1 MRGKFNSYLMIF
13 GIELMLFVSLFN
25 TVLPPLL
32 VYADDIFCAIIAAL
46 LIVNVI
52 RGKRVFKF
60 YIFIV
65 LLIPIG
71 LMGNLLFDIQPNFL
85 LALTDAFM
93 FLKPYILLM
102 YITTTI
108 SSAQAK
114 HIYTVTAKLSKA
126 AIILLS
132 VFSILSFFFKG
143 VFSGMLNGNLEFY
156 FYSGFTGTVAM
167 TVIICMT
174 VIVSNPQ
181 NNRLLYYILS
191 SIVIICS
198 KSGLG
203 ILAIALYAAVY
214 LFFEQKRRFHWY
226 YLLIIVPIC
235 LWVGRNEILGYL
247 LNTNAPRYLLLYYSF
262 VTAWSCF
269 PVGSGFA
276 SYGSSLAAS
285 HYSKLYYNYGFSNR
299 WGMSKEGTFFLMDS
313 YYPQIIGQTGFLGS
327 ILYLLFI
334 YKLFF
339 KIIWSIKN
347 ISVKSASIFLFAIW
361 AASGLGFG
369 CGSLWG
375 CMVYFIIPILYLSD
389 KNNLNT

>member
-46 LIVNVI
+46 LIVDVI

-60 YIFIV
+60 YIYIV
-65 LLIPIG
+65 LLIAIG
-71 LMGNLLFDIQPNFL
+71 LMGNLIFDIQQNFL

-108 SSAQAK
+108 SPAQAK
-114 HIYTVTAKLSKA
+114 HIYRVTSKVSKA

-132 VFSILSFFFKG
+132 AFSALSFFFKSI
-143 VFSGMLNGNLEFY
+143 FSRMLNGNLEFV
-156 FYSGFTGTVAM
+156 FYSGFTGTVSM
-167 TVIICMT
+167 TVILCMA
-174 VIVSNPQ
+174 VIVSDPQ

-191 SIVIICS
+191 SIVIICA

-203 ILAIALYAAVY
+203 MLAIALYAAVY
-214 LFFEQKRRFHWY
+214 LFFEKKKRFHWY

-235 LWVGRNEILGYL
+235 LWVGRNEISGYL

-262 VTAWSCF
+262 VTAWSCL
-269 PVGSGFA
+269 PIGSGFA

-285 HYSKLYYNYGFSNR
+285 QYSKLYYNYGFSKR
-299 WGMSKEGTFFLMDS
+299 WGMSVGNTSFLMDS

-327 ILYLLFI
+327 ILYSLFI

-339 KIIWSIKN
+339 KIIWPIKN
-347 ISVKSASIFLFAIW
+347 VSVKSALIFLFAVW

-369 CGSLWG
+369 CGSQWG
-375 CMVYFIIPILYLSD
+375 CLVYSIIPILYLSD
-389 KNNLNT
+389 KINLSA